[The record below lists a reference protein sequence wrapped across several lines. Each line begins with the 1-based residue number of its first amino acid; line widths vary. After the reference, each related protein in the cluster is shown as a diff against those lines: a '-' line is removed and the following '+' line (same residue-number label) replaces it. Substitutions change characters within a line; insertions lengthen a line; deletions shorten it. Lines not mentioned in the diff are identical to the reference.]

1 MKTCLVVRRGREY
14 LVGVSQITG
23 ELNWSQYLYDAWRT
37 RDRAAAGKVAGRVG
51 GVVYL
56 FNPIAA
62 DVRIL
67 GGKEDDD

>member
-1 MKTCLVVRRGREY
+1 MEY

-23 ELNWSQYLYDAWRT
+23 ELNWSPYLYDAWQT
-37 RDRAAAGKVAGRVG
+37 RDRDAAGKVAKRVG

-56 FNPIAA
+56 FNPVVGKI
-62 DVRIL
+62 RIL